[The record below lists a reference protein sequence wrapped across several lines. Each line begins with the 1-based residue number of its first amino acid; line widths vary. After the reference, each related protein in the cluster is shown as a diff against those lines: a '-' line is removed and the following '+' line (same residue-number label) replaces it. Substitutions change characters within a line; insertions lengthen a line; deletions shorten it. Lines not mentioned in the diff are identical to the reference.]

1 MKICSKKDIKV
12 MAGILAAVSLLGG
25 CNADI
30 REENTGK
37 ILKNQS
43 KARTE
48 IELSEVSNTGYIKPD
63 MDKLYR
69 KYCCDIFSQTVRDYG
84 GDENIMISPASIM
97 MALDM
102 VSAGAKG
109 DSLRQLTDLF
119 AEGQGPLT
127 QQAYAADLMKKIN
140 ESEKIKFSCANAI
153 WSNKDILGDSVNTE
167 YVDYVKNTFGAEYTV
182 DGFTKKTPD
191 EINQWIGNHTDH
203 MIEKAI
209 DELDPETVMV
219 LVNAIAFDGKW
230 ERKYEESQV
239 SEGGF
244 TKYDGTTQNVDFL
257 HGMEFTY
264 FETEKATGFMKEYE
278 GGQYA
283 FLAILPTN
291 ETISANEFIRG
302 FTAEDYEAFIDSKSI
317 EYEVVTKLPVFKYD
331 FEFTLNDTIEN
342 MGAGNVFHSAT
353 ADLSGITGEPGDLY
367 VSKVIHKTHIEVDTE
382 GTKAAAV
389 TAVSLNAAGA
399 QPVSKE
405 MCFVECDRPFAYAII
420 DMESEAPI
428 FIGTVNQV

>member
-1 MKICSKKDIKV
+1 MKICSKKDLKV

-37 ILKNQS
+37 ILKNQT

-140 ESEKIKFSCANAI
+140 GSEKIKFSCANAI

-191 EINQWIGNHTDH
+191 EINQWIGNHTEH
-203 MIEKAI
+203 MI
-209 DELDPETVMV
+209 
-219 LVNAIAFDGKW
+219 
-230 ERKYEESQV
+230 
-239 SEGGF
+239 
-244 TKYDGTTQNVDFL
+244 
-257 HGMEFTY
+257 
-264 FETEKATGFMKEYE
+264 
-278 GGQYA
+278 
-283 FLAILPTN
+283 
-291 ETISANEFIRG
+291 
-302 FTAEDYEAFIDSKSI
+302 
-317 EYEVVTKLPVFKYD
+317 
-331 FEFTLNDTIEN
+331 
-342 MGAGNVFHSAT
+342 
-353 ADLSGITGEPGDLY
+353 
-367 VSKVIHKTHIEVDTE
+367 
-382 GTKAAAV
+382 
-389 TAVSLNAAGA
+389 
-399 QPVSKE
+399 
-405 MCFVECDRPFAYAII
+405 
-420 DMESEAPI
+420 
-428 FIGTVNQV
+428 